1 MINYR
6 TPQVTPLVKA
16 AGCYSKTNKHRRF
29 SFVICRNLSR
39 FPWLAPVIAL

>member
-6 TPQVTPLVKA
+6 TPQVTPLAKA
-16 AGCYSKTNKHRRF
+16 ARAVFKNEHRRF
-29 SFVICRNLSR
+29 LFVICRNLSR